1 MPNDMGENHRLLT
14 RISKTKKFLKEM
26 NLEIPKETAER
37 YTKLLLGIPLDKE
50 SWDDISRGIFKS
62 DYDGMIIEKD
72 IPVFSYCEHHI
83 LPWFGQ
89 VHIGYIA
96 HKKVLGISKFTR
108 IVNYYSSGLTIQE
121 DVTKFVADFFV
132 TNISPNTIV
141 IIEAIHTC
149 KVARGVENPFSR
161 SLTIDA
167 RGLFREKEGPRLE
180 FFQSIGFTRSQ
191 Y

>member
-1 MPNDMGENHRLLT
+1 MLKDVEENHRLLT

-50 SWDDISRGIFKS
+50 NWEDISKGIFLS

-72 IPVFSYCEHHI
+72 IPIFSYCEHHI

-108 IVNYYSSGLTIQE
+108 VVNYYSSGLTIQE
-121 DVTKFVADFFV
+121 DVTKSITDFFV
-132 TNISPNTIV
+132 TNISANAIV

-167 RGLFREKEGPRLE
+167 RNLFREKEGPRLE
-180 FFQSIGFTRSQ
+180 FFQSIGFTRHQ

>member
-1 MPNDMGENHRLLT
+1 MEENHRLLT
-14 RISKTKKFLKEM
+14 KISKTSKFLKEM
-26 NLEIPKETAER
+26 GLEVPSETAGR
-37 YTKLLLGIPLDKE
+37 YTKLLLGIPFDKE
-50 SWDDISRGIFKS
+50 AWDDISRGIFKS
-62 DYDGMIIEKD
+62 DYGGMIIEKD
-72 IPVFSYCEHHI
+72 IPVFSYCAHHI

-108 IVNYYSSGLTIQE
+108 VVTYYSAGLTIQE
-121 DVTKFVADFFV
+121 DVTKVIADYFT
-132 TNISPNTIV
+132 TNISKDAIV

-167 RGLFREKEGPRLE
+167 RGLYRSQDGPRLE
-180 FFQSIGFTRSQ
+180 FFHSVGFTRSQ

>member
-1 MPNDMGENHRLLT
+1 
-14 RISKTKKFLKEM
+14 M
-26 NLEIPKETAER
+26 NLEIPAETAER

-50 SWDDISRGIFKS
+50 NWDDISRGIFKS
-62 DYDGMIIEKD
+62 NYDGMIIEKD
-72 IPVFSYCEHHI
+72 IPIFSYCEHHI

-96 HKKVLGISKFTR
+96 RKAVLGISKFTR
-108 IVNYYSSGLTIQE
+108 IVSYYSSGLTIQE
-121 DVTKFVADFFV
+121 EVTKSIVDFFV

-167 RGLFREKEGPRLE
+167 RGLFRDQEGPRLE

>member
-1 MPNDMGENHRLLT
+1 MEDRDSHKFLSQ
-14 RISKTKKFLKEM
+14 IVKTKVFLRKM
-26 NLEIPKETAER
+26 GLEVSPETAKR
-37 YTKLLLGIPLDKE
+37 YTLLLLSIPLDKE
-50 SWDDISRGIFKS
+50 NWEDISRGIFSS
-62 DYDGMIIEKD
+62 DYNGQIIEKD
-72 IPVFSYCEHHI
+72 IPIFSYCEHHI

-96 HKKVLGISKFTR
+96 HGLVLGISKFTR
-108 IVNYYSSGLTIQE
+108 IVNYYSAGLTIQE
-121 DVTKFVADFFV
+121 DVTKSIADFFT
-132 TNISPNTIV
+132 TNISPDVIV

-167 RGLFREKEGPRLE
+167 RGLFRESLGPRLE
-180 FFQSIGFTRSQ
+180 FFQSIGFTRHQ

>member
-1 MPNDMGENHRLLT
+1 MEDTHKILT
-14 RISKTKKFLKEM
+14 KISKTKKFLKEM
-26 NLEIPKETAER
+26 NLEVPPKTADR
-37 YTKLLLGIPLDKE
+37 YTRLLLSIPLDKE
-50 SWDDISRGIFKS
+50 NWDDIAKGIFKS
-62 DYDGMIIEKD
+62 DYNGMVIEKD
-72 IPVFSYCEHHI
+72 IPIFSYCEHHI

-96 HKKVLGISKFTR
+96 HKSVLGISKFTR
-108 IVNYYSSGLTIQE
+108 VVNYYSSGLTIQE
-121 DVTKFVADFFV
+121 DVTKFIADFFV
-132 TNISPNTIV
+132 ANISPDAIV

-167 RGLFREKEGPRLE
+167 RGLFREQEGPRLE
-180 FFQSIGFTRSQ
+180 FFQSMSFTRSQ

>member
-1 MPNDMGENHRLLT
+1 
-14 RISKTKKFLKEM
+14 
-26 NLEIPKETAER
+26 
-37 YTKLLLGIPLDKE
+37 
-50 SWDDISRGIFKS
+50 
-62 DYDGMIIEKD
+62 MIIEKD
-72 IPVFSYCEHHI
+72 IPIFSYCEHHI

-96 HKKVLGISKFTR
+96 HKLVLGISKFTR
-108 IVNYYSSGLTIQE
+108 IVNYYSSGITIQE
-121 DVTKFVADFFV
+121 DVTQSITDFFI
-132 TNISPNTIV
+132 TNVGPDVIV

-161 SLTIDA
+161 SLTVDA
-167 RGLFREKEGPRLE
+167 RGLFRKDYGPRLE